1 MLGGVWYWQSTSANS
16 AAMKK
21 NQGVNQRSVLN
32 AMQRIILKKLIKIV
46 LKEFD
51 LIMNGKKAL

>member
-32 AMQRIILKKLIKIV
+32 AMQRIILKKLIKNSI
-46 LKEFD
+46 KGS
-51 LIMNGKKAL
+51 LI